1 MGVPFTLYLSRSPVF
16 RASMLSNMEEGIK
29 AEMFIP
35 DIDEKSLDT
44 VIGFVY
50 TGQLK
55 MSEDIDLLIK
65 GMKDQFDSM
74 REDYDLQLNEI
85 ESEFDRERQAILE
98 RNKLEIEQLF

>member
-1 MGVPFTLYLSRSPVF
+1 
-16 RASMLSNMEEGIK
+16 
-29 AEMFIP
+29 
-35 DIDEKSLDT
+35 
-44 VIGFVY
+44 
-50 TGQLK
+50 